1 MSKQHDRSMDPIYF
15 PIPDPEP
22 EFPRWLSLLGGALTF
37 IAFIGVMYFLLLIG
51 AALDV

>member
-1 MSKQHDRSMDPIYF
+1 MTKERDRSMDILWVPF
-15 PIPDPEP
+15 EEPET

-37 IAFIGVMYFLLLIG
+37 IAFISTMYFLLLIG